1 MKSTPKIARFFGIL
15 FSAVLLLA
23 HAFGAEPVSLQEA
36 RLQGAKNS
44 KYLKP
49 LPAFSSEQAPAADLK
64 TFHNEIKPLLEK
76 ACTQCHGADKQKAD
90 FRVDTLD
97 PDLLTGK
104 DVNWWLEVVDVI
116 SNGEMPPDDDDVE
129 LSDAGRSKMIDWLTR
144 EIQMASQVRRS
155 EKGHTTFRRLTRYEY
170 NYALQDLLGLPYDF
184 ASDLPPEAASE
195 DGFKNS
201 SEMLQMSAMQFEQ
214 YRELGRKALQKA
226 TVKGEKPGEVYFSID
241 LAEKANKLYLE
252 KQDPNLSD
260 KERKKFSKVNTAS
273 PHYFNRK
280 TGEAL
285 SSVRINLRDRSHAS
299 VESLPDPPE
308 PSAMGMVLPGRGM
321 AAFNLGPEL
330 PERGNL
336 KVRVRAAQLSHLEDG
351 SPPRFRLHYGFQA
364 SNNSHGTVQLSD
376 RDLEVKPEFGKPRF
390 YQWLVPLSEINRNPF
405 RGKKIAKV
413 NSTESIILE
422 NTNPNTAS
430 KALID
435 YVEVTTPAYE
445 QWPPQSHTRL
455 FPDPDNL
462 DAREIVTNFMEAAWR
477 RNVSREEIDQKLS
490 YYQKVQPAFED
501 PQDALIEVMANVLA
515 SPNFLY
521 VVRSPEPDPFEIA
534 TRLSLFLWSSVPD
547 DELLALA
554 RKGKL
559 NQAEELKQQVSR
571 MLADSRSKRF
581 SKHFVRQWLGMEL
594 LDYLEVD
601 KKVYKQFNTEL
612 KRAMQEEPIAFF
624 DEVLSRNQSIVDF
637 LHADF
642 GMVNE
647 TLGKHYRLS
656 DQTLGSDFQ
665 RISLGEDQRGGL
677 LTQAGLLAMN
687 SDGKDSHPLK
697 RGIWLL
703 EKMLNDP
710 PPPPPPSVPEID
722 LADPKIAQMTLK
734 ERMEDHRND
743 AACMSCH
750 ARIDPWG
757 IAFENFDAIGSWRK
771 EIDKKPVDASATL
784 FNGEEL
790 NGIEGLKRYLLLNR
804 QDQFARALVHKL
816 SSYALGRPMS
826 FEDYAKLEEITSQLR
841 RGGDGLA
848 NLISLIVTNDLFR
861 DS

>member
-1 MKSTPKIARFFGIL
+1 MKSTHQIARFFGIL
-15 FSAVLLLA
+15 FSGVLLFDC
-23 HAFGAEPVSLQEA
+23 AFGAEPMSLREA
-36 RLQGAKNS
+36 RLLGAKNS

-49 LPAFSSEQAPAADLK
+49 LPAFSADKAPAADLE
-64 TFHNEIKPLLEK
+64 TFHNKIKPLLEQ
-76 ACTQCHGADKQKAD
+76 ACTQCHGGDKQKGD
-90 FRVDTLD
+90 FRIDTLD
-97 PDLLTGK
+97 PDLLSGK
-104 DVNWWLEVVDVI
+104 DVDWWLEVVDVI
-116 SNGEMPPDDDDVE
+116 SNGEMPPADDEVE

-144 EIQMASQVRRS
+144 EIQVASQVRRT
-155 EKGHTTFRRLTRYEY
+155 EKGYTTFRRLTRYEY
-170 NYALQDLLGLPYDF
+170 NYALQDLLGLPYEF

-214 YRELGRKALQKA
+214 YRELGRRALQKA
-226 TVKGEKPGEVYFSID
+226 TVKGEKPQEMYFSIN
-241 LAEKANKLYLE
+241 LAEKANKLYIE
-252 KQDPNLSD
+252 KQKPNPSD
-260 KERKKFSKVNTAS
+260 KERKKFSKVNTAA
-273 PHYFNRK
+273 PHYFNFK

-285 SSVRINLRDRSHAS
+285 SGIRINLRDRPHAS
-299 VESLPDPPE
+299 IESLPDAPE
-308 PSAMGMVLPGRGM
+308 LLSLGMVLPGKGKV
-321 AAFNLGPEL
+321 AFNLGSEL

-336 KVRVRAAQLSHLEDG
+336 KVRVRAARLSEDG

-364 SNNSHGTVQLSD
+364 SNNSHGTVKLSE

-422 NTNPNTAS
+422 NTNPNTDS
-430 KALID
+430 KAFID
-435 YVEVTTPAYE
+435 YAEVTTPAYE
-445 QWPPQSHTRL
+445 QWPPESHTRL
-455 FPDPDNL
+455 FPDSDNL
-462 DAREIVTNFMEAAWR
+462 DAHEIVSNFMKAAWR
-477 RNVSREEIDQKLS
+477 RNVPREEVDQKLA
-490 YYQKVQPAFED
+490 YYKKLQPAFED
-501 PQDALIEVMANVLA
+501 PQDALIEVMTNILA

-521 VVRSPEPDPFEIA
+521 VVRSPEPDSFEIA

-554 RKGKL
+554 REGKL
-559 NQAEELKQQVSR
+559 NSEGELKQQVSR
-571 MLADSRSKRF
+571 MLKDPRSQRF

-594 LDYLEVD
+594 LDYLNVD
-601 KKVYKQFNTEL
+601 KEIYKQFNTEL
-612 KRAMQEEPIAFF
+612 KRSMQEEPIAFF
-624 DEVLSRNQSIVDF
+624 EEVLSHNQSILDF

-647 TLGKHYRLS
+647 TLGMHYQIS
-656 DQTLGSDFQ
+656 DQSLGSDFQ
-665 RISLGEDQRGGL
+665 RIALDEDQRGGL

-703 EKMLNDP
+703 EKILNDP

-722 LADPKIAQMTLK
+722 LADPKIAKMTLK

-757 IAFENFDAIGSWRK
+757 IAFENFDAVGSWRK
-771 EIDKKPVDASATL
+771 EIDKKPVDAGATL

-804 QDQFARALVHKL
+804 QDQFARAMVHKMV
-816 SSYALGRPMS
+816 SYALGRPMS

-841 RGGDGLA
+841 KDGDGLA
-848 NLISLIVTNDLFR
+848 SLISLIVTNDLFR
-861 DS
+861 KN